1 MSSLFFLFFPA
12 CTPENSGEKH
22 SEAAVD
28 SNPDSATDS
37 PTDSEDSAW
46 PKQIRLQTPEVGT
59 ESDFLVLATGE
70 QDSTAGDL
78 NLYQGR
84 VLSLSSSVDASV
96 CAKGVYEQLDDIPT
110 DTESCPADVEGAW
123 RRFAYL
129 DSARIHTE
137 AESYTIGL
145 GLLVRDVEHTAVY
158 RLRVLGDSYSAEGIS
173 TVFFDYAPV
182 P

>member
-1 MSSLFFLFFPA
+1 MLFLAA

-22 SEAAVD
+22 SNTAVD
-28 SNPDSATDS
+28 SPPDSAEDSAEDS
-37 PTDSEDSAW
+37 PTDSENSEW
-46 PKQIRLQTPEVGT
+46 PRQVRLQTPGVAEDSAFV
-59 ESDFLVLATGE
+59 VLATGE
-70 QDSTAGDL
+70 QVAESGDL

-84 VLSLSSSVDASV
+84 VLSLSSPVDASV
-96 CAKGVYEQLDDIPT
+96 CAKGVYDSLGDIPT
-110 DTESCPADVEGAW
+110 DPEVCPGDVEGAW

-145 GLLVRDVEHTAVY
+145 GLLVRDVGHTSVY
-158 RLRVLGDSYSAEGIS
+158 RLRILGDSYSAEGIS
-173 TVFFDYAPV
+173 TVFFEYAPV